1 MARLVFIGRMLPGP
15 SADLG
20 SRQVLVCSSRARM
33 VARSLWCDERSQPT
47 KPFPVFARSLCR
59 EAL

>member
-20 SRQVLVCSSRARM
+20 SRQVLVCSSRRTDGGA
-33 VARSLWCDERSQPT
+33 V
-47 KPFPVFARSLCR
+47 PVVR
-59 EAL
+59 